1 MRWGKRE
8 SEGRRERKTPIN
20 SHVFCPFVLGRK
32 KTGTTF
38 VIEEDSFFL
47 LHIFITRRK
56 VEDKFAGDVVRLC
69 GSRLTPVRHYSLRKV
84 GLVPGTAFGRGC
96 KGK

>member
-1 MRWGKRE
+1 MRGEEK
-8 SEGRRERKTPIN
+8 ERPLLTPM
-20 SHVFCPFVLGRK
+20 SFALSFLGGK

-69 GSRLTPVRHYSLRKV
+69 GSRLTPVRHYSLEK
-84 GLVPGTAFGRGC
+84 LV
-96 KGK
+96 